1 MLFSLRACPG
11 KAGGWGFFL
20 FQLLKTF
27 DKQLNNY
34 LIPRNYKHY
43 FYVIKQ
49 NEKQFCFTKGVL
61 INKIYKNNFKKY
73 SNCLIIYIKKP
84 YFCVPKL
91 ET

>member
-1 MLFSLRACPG
+1 MLLSLESLSRKSGRPG
-11 KAGGWGFFL
+11 VL
-20 FQLLKTF
+20 PIQLLKTF

-43 FYVIKQ
+43 FYIIKQ
-49 NEKQFCFTKGVL
+49 KEQQFCFTKGVL
-61 INKIYKNNFKKY
+61 IKKIYKNNFKKY